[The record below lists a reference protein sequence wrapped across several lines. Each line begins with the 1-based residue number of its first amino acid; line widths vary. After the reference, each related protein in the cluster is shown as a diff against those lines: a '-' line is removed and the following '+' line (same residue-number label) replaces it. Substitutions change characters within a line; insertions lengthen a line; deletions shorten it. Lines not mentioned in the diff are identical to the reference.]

1 MFHRNNST
9 GKSFQNYEPDEP
21 IMKIDFDLLPD
32 NSRIWIYQ
40 SDRSFSSDEKDLI
53 QQMADNFVT
62 EWTAHGKDLK
72 AGACILY
79 DQFLILSVN
88 EKINGA
94 SGCSIDASVRFIR
107 EIENTYR
114 IILTDRSKIAYLKD
128 GKVALT
134 EFPRIKKEIEN
145 QTITGDT
152 LIFNNLVQTIGALKD
167 QWLIPAR
174 DSWMKKYLKINTEK
188 THE

>member
-1 MFHRNNST
+1 
-9 GKSFQNYEPDEP
+9 
-21 IMKIDFDLLPD
+21 MKVEFDHLPD

-40 SDRSFSSDEKDLI
+40 SDRPFSADEKDLI
-53 QQMADNFVT
+53 QQMAENFVT
-62 EWTAHGKDLK
+62 QWTAHGKDLK
-72 AGACILY
+72 AGARVFY
-79 DQFLILSVN
+79 NQFLVLSVN

-107 EIENTYR
+107 EIENLFH
-114 IILTDRSKIAYLKD
+114 ISLTDRSKIAYLKNE
-128 GKVALT
+128 KVTLT

-145 QTITGDT
+145 QTITRDT
-152 LIFNNLVQTIGALKD
+152 LIFNNLVQTKGALKD

-174 DSWMKKYLKINTEK
+174 DSWMKKYLKISTEK

>member
-1 MFHRNNST
+1 
-9 GKSFQNYEPDEP
+9 
-21 IMKIDFDLLPD
+21 MKIDFDLIPD

-40 SDRSFSSDEKDLI
+40 SDRPFNPDEQDLI

-62 EWTAHGKDLK
+62 IWTAHGKDLK

-88 EKINGA
+88 ERINGA
-94 SGCSIDASVRFIR
+94 SGCSIDESVRFIR
-107 EIENTYR
+107 EIEKTFHIN
-114 IILTDRSKIAYLKD
+114 LTDRSKIAYLKD
-128 GKVALT
+128 GQVTLT

-152 LIFNNLVQTIGALKD
+152 LIFNNLVQTKGALND
-167 QWLIPAR
+167 QWLIPAGE
-174 DSWMKKYLKINTEK
+174 SWMKKYLKINTGK
-188 THE
+188 AHE